1 MGSFALNLKSKAK
14 KSSKKKRGNVFGD
27 EDQGKKRTKI
37 KLTHVEEYKEKP
49 EEKLVIKPASL
60 KKSFYDTEQDTALKK
75 SNQPDLDMSPK
86 YGLMM
91 MKDEQEH
98 IKGKSTLKLIKD
110 SSSLPEITKEEE
122 YENVPV
128 EEFGKALLRG
138 MGWNGQDEHLETD
151 GNYKPSGPRP
161 QFLGIGAKVLLDH
174 AAKKRND
181 KGNSYM
187 PVVKIDRQSGKRI
200 E

>member
-1 MGSFALNLKSKAK
+1 MGGFVLNLKSKVK

-60 KKSFYDTEQDTALKK
+60 KTSFYDTEKDATLQK
-75 SNQPDLDMSPK
+75 SDQPDLDARPK

-91 MKDEQEH
+91 MEGKQEH
-98 IKGKSTLKLIKD
+98 IKGESTLKVIED
-110 SSSLPEITKEEE
+110 TSSLPEITKEEE

-128 EEFGKALLRG
+128 EEFGEALLRG
-138 MGWNGQDEHLETD
+138 MGWNGQDEHLEANST
-151 GNYKPSGPRP
+151 YKPPGPRP

-174 AAKKRND
+174 AAIKKRD
-181 KGNSYM
+181 KENSYM
-187 PVVKIDRQSGKRI
+187 PVVRIDRQSGKRI